1 MEMKKNKFKKGL
13 FLGLL
18 LILML
23 SLVISGC
30 SQEPKEAEK
39 DGDNEKP
46 NGGEVEN
53 KEIILATTTSTED
66 SGLLNFILPDFKE
79 KTGIEVKVVSVGT
92 GQAIQHGEDGE
103 ADVLLVHAKA
113 SEEKFVE
120 EGHGLERFQVMYN
133 DFIIIGPKDDPADA
147 KANPK
152 DVSAALK
159 AFEENKITFVS
170 RGDDSGT
177 HKKEL
182 QLWDAAGIEP
192 KGDWYIDAGQ
202 GMGATIQMAEE
213 MKGYTMSD
221 RATYLSMSGDID
233 LEVIVEGDQG
243 LLNQYGVIAVNPD
256 KNDQINAEGAQAFI
270 EWILSAETQELIAEF
285 GKAEYGQ
292 SLFVPNAK

>member
-1 MEMKKNKFKKGL
+1 MKKIKFKKGL

-23 SLVISGC
+23 SLAISGC
-30 SQEPKEAEK
+30 SQEAKEPEK
-39 DGDNEKP
+39 EGDSEEP

-66 SGLLNFILPDFKE
+66 SGLLNFILPDFKD

-92 GQAIQHGEDGE
+92 GQAIKHGEDGE

-133 DFIIIGPKDDPADA
+133 DFIIIGPKDDPANA
-147 KANPK
+147 KDNPK
-152 DVSAALK
+152 DASAALK

>member
-1 MEMKKNKFKKGL
+1 MKKIKFKKGL

-23 SLVISGC
+23 SLAISGC
-30 SQEPKEAEK
+30 SQEAKEPEK
-39 DGDNEKP
+39 EGDSEEP

-53 KEIILATTTSTED
+53 KEITLATTTSTED
-66 SGLLNFILPDFKE
+66 SGLLNFILPDFKD

-120 EGHGLERFQVMYN
+120 EGHGLERFEVMYN
-133 DFIIIGPKDDPADA
+133 DFIIIGPKDDPAKA

-152 DVSAALK
+152 DASAALK
-159 AFEENKITFVS
+159 AFKENEITFVS

-182 QLWDAAGIEP
+182 QLWANADIEP
-192 KGDWYIDAGQ
+192 AGDWYIDAGQ